1 VQTLLNLPDEKL
13 RERIRT
19 RIVNAHGRKIGNDFE
34 NTPLYTADSYS
45 EYFKTLNSMIKDKSF
60 NLQDVKVNLGNG
72 DTQTVSQILEFFDS
86 EESTLLNAANAYTIL
101 THFDK
106 LIKERQTSISVDKGL
121 EDIEIADLNKY
132 SYHQDTSHEKKGWQ
146 TSEDV
151 SSERYTSTL
160 TKALFKQIKIY
171 DYNTDQYTNKRVDS
185 TSFIVSTRNLID
197 DIVYG
202 RIGFAGD
209 DVKDS
214 FV

>member
-1 VQTLLNLPDEKL
+1 
-13 RERIRT
+13 
-19 RIVNAHGRKIGNDFE
+19 
-34 NTPLYTADSYS
+34 
-45 EYFKTLNSMIKDKSF
+45 
-60 NLQDVKVNLGNG
+60 
-72 DTQTVSQILEFFDS
+72 
-86 EESTLLNAANAYTIL
+86 
-101 THFDK
+101 
-106 LIKERQTSISVDKGL
+106 L
-121 EDIEIADLNKY
+121 EDIEIADPNTY

-151 SSERYTSTL
+151 SSEKYTSTL

-202 RIGFAGD
+202 RIGFSGD